1 MEGQPVKGLVIFNNA
16 NGNLCYSRYF
26 NDKGILSKET
36 GYKNITFDQTDP
48 HKLAAIFF
56 SMRQI
61 AQVIVEEYKEEHP
74 DDNDPNTRIAL
85 QQGFQGMKSDSVDYI
100 LESHFEHP
108 LTIVLFYDSN
118 DMDEELCRYMCNRIL
133 DIYVL
138 KKDKI
143 L

>member
-1 MEGQPVKGLVIFNNA
+1 
-16 NGNLCYSRYF
+16 
-26 NDKGILSKET
+26 
-36 GYKNITFDQTDP
+36 
-48 HKLAAIFF
+48 
-56 SMRQI
+56 
-61 AQVIVEEYKEEHP
+61 
-74 DDNDPNTRIAL
+74 
-85 QQGFQGMKSDSVDYI
+85 MKSDSVDYI